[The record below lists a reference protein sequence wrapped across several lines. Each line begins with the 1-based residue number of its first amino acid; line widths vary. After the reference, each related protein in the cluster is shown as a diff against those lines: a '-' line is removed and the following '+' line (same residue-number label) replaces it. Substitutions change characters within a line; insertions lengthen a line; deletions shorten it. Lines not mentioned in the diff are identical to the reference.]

1 MELTQ
6 AEEPR
11 SFVLVARRNDSLS
24 PQGRRIVLASFVAIA
39 LVISL
44 ASVLLGAWLIL
55 PFAGAEVIALW
66 IAFRLIARHAGDFE
80 SISIDSDRVLIEQWV
95 RGRVERHEFS
105 RCWARVVFEPSV
117 PGRGNVLA
125 VRSHGRQVEFGRHLT
140 DEQRSKV
147 AQTLRHELRP
157 IS

>member
-1 MELTQ
+1 MEFAQ
-6 AEEPR
+6 AEVPH

-24 PQGRRIVLASFVAIA
+24 PRGRRVVLLSFVAIA

-44 ASVLLGAWLIL
+44 ASALLGAWLIL

-66 IAFRLIARHAGDFE
+66 VAFHLIARHAGDYE
-80 SISIDSDRVLIEQWV
+80 SISINGDHVLIEQWV
-95 RGRVERHEFS
+95 RGKVERHEFS
-105 RCWARVVFEPSV
+105 RHWARVVFEPAV
-117 PGRGNVLA
+117 PGRGNLLA

-140 DEQRSKV
+140 DEQRRQV
-147 AQTLRHELRP
+147 AQTLRHELRH